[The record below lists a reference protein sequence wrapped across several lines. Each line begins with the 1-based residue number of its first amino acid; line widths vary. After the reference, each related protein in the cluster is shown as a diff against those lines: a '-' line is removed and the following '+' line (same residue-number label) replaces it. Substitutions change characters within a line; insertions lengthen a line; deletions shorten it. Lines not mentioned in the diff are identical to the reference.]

1 MRYQRQLALG
11 AAVSLLAL
19 SACSGGQ
26 AHSSDTPSSK
36 GSTAAASAS
45 AKGDSSGGGLQ
56 SSYEQTI
63 KSVRPSVVLIQT
75 KKDLGSGVVFDDK
88 GDIVTNDHVVGKA
101 KTFHV
106 RPYGSTKNLTAHV
119 VGTYP
124 PDDLAVIKVNHPS
137 GLKAASFAHS
147 SKAKVGEI
155 VLAVGNPLGLTSS
168 VTEGIVS
175 AVGRTVNEPQG
186 PGSPGATLPDTI
198 QTSAAINP
206 GNSGGALVNLKGR
219 VIGIPTLAATSGQS
233 GGAAPGIGF
242 AISSKVVK
250 DIAGQLVDHG
260 KVVHSHRAALGVRVT
275 TVTGSNGQP
284 AGVGIVDVK
293 SKAAS
298 RAGLKAGDIIVAVNG
313 TKTPTEQ
320 ELADVLAQQ
329 QPGQTAK
336 VKVEK
341 SDGSKKTVSVK
352 LGSLP
357 G

>member
-1 MRYQRQLALG
+1 M
-11 AAVSLLAL
+11 
-19 SACSGGQ
+19 
-26 AHSSDTPSSK
+26 
-36 GSTAAASAS
+36 
-45 AKGDSSGGGLQ
+45 
-56 SSYEQTI
+56 
-63 KSVRPSVVLIQT
+63 VLIRT
-75 KKDLGSGVVFDDK
+75 KKDLGSGVVYDDK
-88 GDIVTNDHVVGKA
+88 GDIVTNAHVVGKS

-106 RPYGSTKNLTAHV
+106 RPYGSTKSLTAHV
-119 VGTYP
+119 VGKYS
-124 PDDLAVIKVNHPS
+124 PDDLAVIKVKHPS

-175 AVGRTVNEPQG
+175 AVGRTVNEPKG
-186 PGSPGATLPDTI
+186 HGSPGATLPDTI

-206 GNSGGALVNLKGR
+206 GNSGGALVNLKGQ
-219 VIGIPTLAATSGQS
+219 VTGIPTLAATSGQN

-275 TVTGSNGQP
+275 TVTDSQGHP
-284 AGVGIVDVK
+284 AGVGIVDVQ

-298 RAGLKAGDIIVAVNG
+298 KAGLKAGDIIVAVNG

-320 ELADVLAQQ
+320 ALADVLAQQ

-336 VKVEK
+336 VTVHKAN
-341 SDGSKKTVSVK
+341 GNKKTVSVK